1 MLSAESGPVSPL
13 RPYESAHFQR
23 RVQCQQSGHSR
34 FRGVRFECYTH
45 ISSLEVARLRRD
57 CLQSAYER
65 ISIHACVRGPAIAY
79 LRSCAVP
86 VMSSV
91 TMLEFLVIQML
102 QVSLLLM
109 SRDAAMLQLVLRAK
123 ATAEVTSD

>member
-1 MLSAESGPVSPL
+1 
-13 RPYESAHFQR
+13 
-23 RVQCQQSGHSR
+23 
-34 FRGVRFECYTH
+34 
-45 ISSLEVARLRRD
+45 
-57 CLQSAYER
+57 
-65 ISIHACVRGPAIAY
+65 
-79 LRSCAVP
+79 
-86 VMSSV
+86 MSSV